1 MADRVAGVGHDAGPA
16 GLAAANGAGAA
27 SGAPAP
33 PCPRAG
39 AAGKGGRAA
48 PESPPA
54 GSTAAAAP
62 GCRIPARGG
71 GGRGLGAVLLA
82 AGSGGGLAGQR
93 RRAPCRGR
101 AELAGELGG
110 ETAPLGGSSGE
121 AVRQRGSLLG
131 RAGGRGRRGCPGRG
145 AGVAA
150 GLPRGRP
157 RGGYWLGPAPVRSGL
172 TRPEP
177 ARRGRRRPPRWG
189 SGGGWSSPPRGG
201 STRGVSALG
210 GA

>member
-54 GSTAAAAP
+54 GPTAPAAP
-62 GCRIPARGG
+62 GCRVPARGG

-121 AVRQRGSLLG
+121 AVRQCGSLLG
-131 RAGGRGRRGCPGRG
+131 RAGGRGRRGCPGRCT
-145 AGVAA
+145 GVAA
-150 GLPRGRP
+150 DLPRSRP
-157 RGGYWLGPAPVRSGL
+157 RSSYWLGTATVRSCLHLEQHG
-172 TRPEP
+172 TRPTL
-177 ARRGRRRPPRWG
+177 
-189 SGGGWSSPPRGG
+189 SPPPW
-201 STRGVSALG
+201 
-210 GA
+210 